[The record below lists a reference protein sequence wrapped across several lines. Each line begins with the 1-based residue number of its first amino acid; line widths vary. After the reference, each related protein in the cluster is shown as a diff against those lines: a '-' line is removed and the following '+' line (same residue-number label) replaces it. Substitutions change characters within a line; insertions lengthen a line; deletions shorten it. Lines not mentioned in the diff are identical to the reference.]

1 MPRWLR
7 PGNEALALPKKIV
20 LASGN
25 AGKLREINR
34 LLADLDVEIIAQSE
48 LGVSDADETGST
60 FVENALIKARHA
72 AVVTGLPAIADDSGL
87 VVQALDGR
95 PGVHSARFSGASA
108 TDDNNID
115 KLLEE
120 MQRVPS
126 GERGAAFHC
135 CACFVTPDDTS
146 SLIAEGRW
154 EGAILGERR
163 GTDGF
168 GYDPVFFDPECGRTA
183 AELGPEQ
190 KNARSHRGK
199 ALTALAEMMQ
209 QHFM

>member
-1 MPRWLR
+1 
-7 PGNEALALPKKIV
+7 LALPKKIV

-25 AGKLREINR
+25 VGKLREIER
-34 LLADLDVEIIAQSE
+34 ILADLDVEIIAQAE
-48 LGVSDADETGST
+48 LGVSEADETGST

-72 AVVTGLPAIADDSGL
+72 AVVTSLPAIADDSGL
-87 VVQALDGR
+87 VVKALDGR
-95 PGVHSARFSGASA
+95 PGVHSARYSGPGA
-108 TDDNNID
+108 TDDENID
-115 KLLEE
+115 KLLQE
-120 MQRVPS
+120 MRRVPAD
-126 GERGAAFHC
+126 ERGAAFHC

-154 EGAILGERR
+154 EGTILGERR

-199 ALTALAEMMQ
+199 ALTALAEMMR

>member
-1 MPRWLR
+1 LP
-7 PGNEALALPKKIV
+7 LPKKIV

-25 AGKLREINR
+25 AGKLREIKR
-34 LLADLDVEIIAQSE
+34 ILADLDVEIIAQSE
-48 LGVSDADETGST
+48 LGVTAADETGNT

-72 AVVTGLPAIADDSGL
+72 AVLTSLPAIADDSGL
-87 VVQALDGR
+87 VVEALGGR
-95 PGVHSARFSGASA
+95 PGVHSARYAGADAS
-108 TDDNNID
+108 DDDNID
-115 KLLEE
+115 KLLDE
-120 MQRVPS
+120 MQRVPT
-126 GERGAAFHC
+126 ENRGAAFHC

-146 SLIAEGRW
+146 SLVAEGRW
-154 EGAILGERR
+154 QGAILRERR

-190 KNARSHRGK
+190 KNARSHRGS

-209 QHFM
+209 RHFM

>member
-1 MPRWLR
+1 
-7 PGNEALALPKKIV
+7 LALPKKIV

-25 AGKLREINR
+25 AGKLREIER
-34 LLADLDVEIIAQSE
+34 ILADLDVEIIAQAE
-48 LGVSDADETGST
+48 LGVSEADETGHT

-72 AVVTGLPAIADDSGL
+72 AVSTSLPAIADDSGL
-87 VVQALDGR
+87 VVKVLDGR
-95 PGVHSARFSGASA
+95 PGVHSARYSGPSA
-108 TDDNNID
+108 TDDENID
-115 KLLEE
+115 KLLQE
-120 MQRVPS
+120 MQRVPTD
-126 GERGAAFHC
+126 ERGAAFHC

-154 EGAILGERR
+154 EGMILGERR

-199 ALTALAEMMQ
+199 ALTALAEMMR